1 VWTNAEGT
9 KELAATA
16 NQRQRH
22 FAQHIEFSSDDVKLL
37 LRATSVLSVL
47 GLPALQSLD
56 RAGLAQLTALK
67 RHWRLVGAGDA
78 SASANVGAI
87 ERVSLFERF
96 YRTVDRRLFG
106 RGVWVLAGPGAD
118 GLQND
123 GSAGPAPWCLAWRR
137 NVPRQGHTDC
147 LCVEYEG
154 LPMEALEQAVR
165 QRIGHPGGMVCARVW
180 RLQAAQP
187 PRLLITAWLR
197 LDHRSLHR
205 SVVLCA
211 VKLPMLLNA
220 AWTRRDR
227 PMDAAPLL
235 DAHAPA
241 ALSAGRQLW
250 RLARTSLTW
259 LLWREQWQIEVG
271 RFDGDMPRPG
281 ETTAVMRPP
290 SSAFWADPFLLRRG
304 PRMWVLFEELPF
316 RTQRGHISA
325 VEIDGAGRMLSAP
338 QVVLKEPWHLSY
350 PFLWHEEGR
359 VFMIPEGGRSRELSI
374 YEAIGDGLQ
383 WERRATLISGCRLAD
398 ATVARHEGRLW
409 MFATCADDGVA
420 TMDDSL
426 HIYFADRIEGPWV
439 PHALNPV
446 KIDAR
451 SSRPAGSMWV
461 ADGVLHRVVQDCSST
476 YGGRIQCMR
485 VTRLTE
491 DEFDE
496 ECVPGWAP
504 TLEHKNPWHTFN
516 SMNNLTVTDRLVRLP
531 RWRSR

>member
-1 VWTNAEGT
+1 MPLNAGVWTNAEGT

-67 RHWRLVGAGDA
+67 RHWRLVGADDA

-137 NVPRQGHTDC
+137 DVPRQGHTDC

-220 AWTRRDR
+220 AWTRRHR
-227 PMDAAPLL
+227 PMDAAAPL

-271 RFDGDMPRPG
+271 LSTAICRALAEPRPSCARPVLPSG
-281 ETTAVMRPP
+281 PTRSFCAAGRGCGCFLKSFRSEPSGVTSAQSRSTAPAGC
-290 SSAFWADPFLLRRG
+290 SLRR
-304 PRMWVLFEELPF
+304 R
-316 RTQRGHISA
+316 
-325 VEIDGAGRMLSAP
+325 
-338 QVVLKEPWHLSY
+338 SY
-350 PFLWHEEGR
+350 
-359 VFMIPEGGRSRELSI
+359 
-374 YEAIGDGLQ
+374 
-383 WERRATLISGCRLAD
+383 
-398 ATVARHEGRLW
+398 
-409 MFATCADDGVA
+409 
-420 TMDDSL
+420 
-426 HIYFADRIEGPWV
+426 
-439 PHALNPV
+439 
-446 KIDAR
+446 
-451 SSRPAGSMWV
+451 
-461 ADGVLHRVVQDCSST
+461 
-476 YGGRIQCMR
+476 
-485 VTRLTE
+485 
-491 DEFDE
+491 
-496 ECVPGWAP
+496 
-504 TLEHKNPWHTFN
+504 
-516 SMNNLTVTDRLVRLP
+516 
-531 RWRSR
+531 